1 MLRPYILRD
10 RISEPQCAP
19 GRFRPASHYSSP
31 RAAAASRGQR
41 VPPQQIRSPSASA
54 TASLPSRR
62 FRARAPWGRRCVSR
76 TRLAQGSGRPTASRR
91 EVGGGARARARRM
104 WAVGPLSVLRDAP
117 PQPLRDALR
126 RSLGGGARGH
136 PHPPPDGRPVQAE
149 RRDARYGSRRGG
161 AELSVQRRAGVSG
174 APGGDAGGDLAG
186 PAGAGAHL
194 RLARRAGPVPRPP
207 RRAGGGPARGGAPVR
222 RAPRRP
228 PGPPRGRPPPP
239 RAGPLR
245 EGARGRGPGE
255 HAPAAPAHD
264 RPGLAEDGPALRVGP
279 LRNGGLARHLRG
291 APREALAPDRTQP
304 RGMEEPM
311 RGFLYRLVITAL
323 GLWAA
328 ATIVPG
334 VTIVG
339 VGTLLLAA
347 LLLGI
352 VNAIIRPIILI
363 LTLPLTVLTLGLF
376 ILVVNGISLAL
387 VAWVLPGFTVA
398 GLVPAVL
405 GSIVVGLTGW
415 FASTF
420 IGGSGRIEHIRRIEV
435 TGRRLD

>member
-10 RISEPQCAP
+10 RISEAQCAP
-19 GRFRPASHYSSP
+19 ERFRPSSHYSSP
-31 RAAAASRGQR
+31 PAAAASRGHR

-194 RLARRAGPVPRPP
+194 RLACRAGPVRRRRRHAGGAGPGPAAPGVRLPRPP
-207 RRAGGGPARGGAPVR
+207 ARAGAGDRGS
-222 RAPRRP
+222 
-228 PGPPRGRPPPP
+228 
-239 RAGPLR
+239 
-245 EGARGRGPGE
+245 GPGA
-255 HAPAAPAHD
+255 HAPAPPAPD

-398 GLVPAVL
+398 GLVPAVP
-405 GSIVVGLTGW
+405 GSIVVGLTSW

-435 TGRRLD
+435 TGRRID